1 MTTLTLFQLAL
12 FAIYPNKTPAAI
24 KSEDQK
30 SAAEGKPAKSRKSKK
45 AD

>member
-12 FAIYPNKTPAAI
+12 FAIYPNKTPVASTSEDSS
-24 KSEDQK
+24 KSE
-30 SAAEGKPAKSRKSKK
+30 GKAKSRKSKK